1 MRFSHFSLLGI
12 FAAVHA
18 TPLEQRQAAN
28 PTVTINNGRVIGTVT
43 GVSNQPSAPP
53 VKAFLG
59 IPYAQPPTGAR
70 RFAPPE
76 PATPWRSPLRA
87 QKLPP
92 ACLQQFANEKTKQ
105 YFNNPTLPPPAESE
119 DCLYLNVFA
128 PRGASPTRTKAVM
141 FWLYGGN
148 NQFGTASLAFYN
160 GSSLAAN
167 EDVVVVAINYRTN
180 MFGFS
185 NSPQIPFGQQN
196 SAFLDQRLALQ
207 WVQQN
212 IQQFGGDPAR
222 VTIFGESAG
231 GYDVKQL
238 LANPPSPLPF
248 RAAIMQSQ
256 NQAAAG
262 VGLVSYNQV
271 ASNFGC
277 STAPSVIDCLRKV
290 PATDIQAYITQ
301 NSLSFPD
308 VTGDGTSVG
317 KQALPNILSGKFAN
331 VPVLIGTNKNEASVF
346 LDLFGLNTG
355 STTPATLN
363 STLANYGFQ
372 GISESTIQSLYPTLA
387 NAGFKLIDRV
397 ATDLLFT
404 CSTKTLADA
413 IKVSGRPI
421 WRYWYEGVFPNLSI
435 FPNAGAWHSSEI
447 PSVWG
452 TYFAAGA
459 TPTQIAL
466 SKYMQGVWAGFAK
479 NPSNGAPWPRLGSSF
494 GRELGVLGGEGN
506 PSGEETR
513 PLIETDAP
521 CAVFSPLLIAAGQAY

>member
-1 MRFSHFSLLGI
+1 MRFSFSLLGLLV
-12 FAAVHA
+12 AVHA
-18 TPLEQRQAAN
+18 TPLEQRQNAN
-28 PTVTINNGRVIGTVT
+28 PTVTINNGQVIGTVT
-43 GVSNQPSAPP
+43 GVSNQPSLPP
-53 VKAFLG
+53 IKAYLG
-59 IPYAQPPTGAR
+59 VPYAKPPTGSR

-76 PATPWRSPLRA
+76 PATSWSAPLRA
-87 QKLPP
+87 QTLPP
-92 ACLQQFANEKTKQ
+92 ACLQQFSSEKTKQ
-105 YFNNPTLPPPAESE
+105 YFNNPTLSPPAESE

-128 PRGASPTRTKAVM
+128 PMSASLTRTKAVM

-185 NSPQIPFGQQN
+185 NSPQIPRGQQN

-212 IQQFGGDPAR
+212 IKQFGGDPAR

-256 NQAAAG
+256 NQASSG

-277 STAPSVIDCLRKV
+277 SATPSVIDCLRQV
-290 PATDIQAYITQ
+290 PATDILAYITEEG
-301 NSLSFPD
+301 LSFPD
-308 VTGDGTSVG
+308 VAGDGTSVG
-317 KQALPNILSGKFAN
+317 KQALPNILSGQFAN
-331 VPVLIGTNKNEASVF
+331 VPVLIGTNNNEASVF
-346 LDLFGLNTG
+346 LDLLGLNTG

-363 STLANYGFQ
+363 ATLASYGLG
-372 GISESTIQSLYPTLA
+372 GISDSTIQTFYPTLA
-387 NAGFKLIDRV
+387 NAGFRLIDRV
-397 ATDLLFT
+397 VTDLLFT

-413 IKVSGRPI
+413 IERSGRPI
-421 WRYWYEGVFPNLSI
+421 WRYWYEGVFPNLSL

-452 TYFAAGA
+452 TYPASGA
-459 TPTQIAL
+459 TRTQAAL

-479 NPSNGAPWPRLGSSF
+479 NPSRGAPWPRLGSNN
-494 GRELGVLGGEGN
+494 GLELGVLGGEGS
-506 PSGEETR
+506 PRGEETR
-513 PLIETDAP
+513 PLIEKDAP